1 MVVKNTV
8 IFIIIFVAT
17 VQEINYKAGGGGGL
31 KIDTDVCVVPFL
43 ESPARIA
50 APTIN
55 FSRPPH
61 YSINR
66 EKKWDATSCSIESY

>member
-1 MVVKNTV
+1 MVVKTTV

-43 ESPARIA
+43 ESPARID
-50 APTIN
+50 N
-55 FSRPPH
+55 QFF
-61 YSINR
+61 
-66 EKKWDATSCSIESY
+66 KTSPLFNKS